1 MSLYVPENFHY
12 SYTPLKLMTLTAYII
27 TRERI
32 KVHNAN
38 KLFPVLFIYTSN
50 NQPYLTAI
58 SKNKIYFHQ
67 KQVFP
72 RAKVS
77 FSLCTPCRYMGK

>member
-1 MSLYVPENFHY
+1 MSLYVPEKFHY
-12 SYTPLKLMTLTAYII
+12 SYTHLKLVTFTAYFI
-27 TRERI
+27 TRESV

-38 KLFPVLFIYTSN
+38 KQSPVLFIYTSN

-58 SKNKIYFHQ
+58 IKNKINFHQ
-67 KQVFP
+67 KQIFR